1 MQPAG
6 RAGGVGGDLGGDEFG
21 EGHEL
26 EGDAAADFS
35 LNIGALAGDM
45 TVDDVEQ
52 FVGEC
57 APLLHFG
64 QFVV

>member
-6 RAGGVGGDLGGDEFG
+6 RAGRVCGDVGGDEFG

-45 TVDDVEQ
+45 TVDDVE
-52 FVGEC
+52 
-57 APLLHFG
+57 
-64 QFVV
+64 